1 MVDFLFG
8 GHDKRIVSKV
18 LKAPR
23 EFASNIKNY
32 DEYECDISNLN
43 FHFK

>member
-1 MVDFLFG
+1 MCYMVDFLFG

-32 DEYECDISNLN
+32 DEYE
-43 FHFK
+43 